1 MVPRNQSAV
10 KMADIE
16 PIRTEADHETAL
28 ARIDELMDAEPGSPE
43 GRELDVLVGLVNL
56 YESWHEPMGWPDP
69 VAAIE
74 FRMEQAGLRPHDLI
88 PFSGRRL
95 NLAVAVDAPQGDL
108 SVSRQTKMTRRAE
121 VLRAISEAA
130 TVFAESPSGTR
141 TSFDIIGAV
150 AERNIPLLFRPL
162 DKLWGA
168 FISVNDEE
176 RGIIVTT
183 KLGLPVQRFTLA
195 HELGHLLL
203 GHQTSLDETIE
214 FAGRNAPAS
223 RPPQEAAADTFAS
236 ELLAPKRLLL
246 ASAKR
251 HGWTRDKLHQ
261 PGNIYQLSLRLGIS
275 YQAAC
280 WALVT
285 SDVLT
290 RQEAARLQTTSVKD
304 LKRAL
309 APTGSITNS
318 WADVWALTAADSETF
333 LEAGSDD
340 LIAVHVQDHA
350 SAGYVGRL
358 VDANAETEIVDERSP
373 DLEQAYG
380 ARSGRVLHVR
390 FRAPGVHHLV
400 FEHIRP
406 WNRATLARI
415 EIDIDGHGKERGGWA
430 RRTKCEALEQVA

>member
-1 MVPRNQSAV
+1 M
-10 KMADIE
+10 
-16 PIRTEADHETAL
+16 
-28 ARIDELMDAEPGSPE
+28 
-43 GRELDVLVGLVNL
+43 
-56 YESWHEPMGWPDP
+56 
-69 VAAIE
+69 
-74 FRMEQAGLRPHDLI
+74 
-88 PFSGRRL
+88 
-95 NLAVAVDAPQGDL
+95 
-108 SVSRQTKMTRRAE
+108 TKRAE
-121 VLRAISEAA
+121 ILRAVSEAA
-130 TVFAESPSGTR
+130 TVFADSPSSAR

-150 AERNIPLLFRPL
+150 AARNIPLLFRPL

-168 FISVNDEE
+168 FITVNDEE

-203 GHQTSLDETIE
+203 GHQTSLDKTTG

-223 RPPQEAAADTFAS
+223 RPPHEAAADTFAS

-251 HGWTRDKLHQ
+251 QGWTRDKLRQ

-290 RQEAARLQTTSVKD
+290 RQEADRLQATSVKD

-309 APTGSITNS
+309 ALTGSITNS
-318 WADVWALTAADSETF
+318 WADVWALTEADSETF

-340 LIAVHVQDHA
+340 LFAVRVQDHA
-350 SAGYVGRL
+350 SAGYVWRL

-373 DLEQAYG
+373 ELDHAYG
-380 ARSGRVLHVR
+380 ARSGRVVYVR
-390 FRAPGVHHLV
+390 FRAPGVHQLV

-406 WNRATLARI
+406 WSRAVLARI
-415 EIDIDGHGKERGGWA
+415 EIDIDGHGKERDGWA
-430 RRTKCEALEQVA
+430 RRTKCEVLEQVA